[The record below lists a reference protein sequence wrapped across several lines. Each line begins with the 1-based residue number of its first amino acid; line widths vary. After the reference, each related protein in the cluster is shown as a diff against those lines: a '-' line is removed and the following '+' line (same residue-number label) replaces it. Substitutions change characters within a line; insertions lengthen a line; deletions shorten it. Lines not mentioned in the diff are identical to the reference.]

1 MPKLPE
7 MKSFENDICPNQSTR
22 AYIISPHTS
31 MYSYKQKG
39 YVSWTY
45 LEIKIEYLLLI
56 TFQMTQIIILF
67 HVKSSFCDLHDVN
80 VKTTVDLLPR
90 ALKQNW
96 VLSCH
101 TFAVVLNW
109 YFKKNKQD
117 VTVLILCWCLSLT
130 IIFILFMDTHL
141 LQIGNLK
148 YMYLFESC

>member
-1 MPKLPE
+1 MIFAPTKV
-7 MKSFENDICPNQSTR
+7 
-22 AYIISPHTS
+22 HTHILFPRILQCIAINRKV
-31 MYSYKQKG
+31 MYHELIQK
-39 YVSWTY
+39 
-45 LEIKIEYLLLI
+45 EIKIEYLLLI

-130 IIFILFMDTHL
+130 IIFILFMDMHL

-148 YMYLFESC
+148 YMHLFESC

>member
-1 MPKLPE
+1 MIFAPTKVHMHIL
-7 MKSFENDICPNQSTR
+7 F
-22 AYIISPHTS
+22 PHIHQCIAINRKV
-31 MYSYKQKG
+31 MYHELIQK
-39 YVSWTY
+39 
-45 LEIKIEYLLLI
+45 EIKIEYLLLI

-80 VKTTVDLLPR
+80 VKTTVDLLRR

-130 IIFILFMDTHL
+130 IIFILFMDMHL

>member
-1 MPKLPE
+1 MIFAPTKAHMHILFPRILQCIAINR
-7 MKSFENDICPNQSTR
+7 KV
-22 AYIISPHTS
+22 
-31 MYSYKQKG
+31 MYHELIQK
-39 YVSWTY
+39 
-45 LEIKIEYLLLI
+45 EIKIEYLLLI

-80 VKTTVDLLPR
+80 VKTTVDLLRR

-117 VTVLILCWCLSLT
+117 VTTHFMLMSHSDYYLH
-130 IIFILFMDTHL
+130 FIHGHAFITNWEFEVHVFVWIM
-141 LQIGNLK
+141 LK
-148 YMYLFESC
+148 ISW

>member
-1 MPKLPE
+1 MIFAPTKVHMHILFPGILQCIAINR
-7 MKSFENDICPNQSTR
+7 KV
-22 AYIISPHTS
+22 
-31 MYSYKQKG
+31 MYHELIQK
-39 YVSWTY
+39 
-45 LEIKIEYLLLI
+45 EIKIEYLLLI

-130 IIFILFMDTHL
+130 IIFILFMDMHL

-148 YMYLFESC
+148 YMHLFESC

>member
-1 MPKLPE
+1 MIFAPTKVHMHILFPRILQCIAINR
-7 MKSFENDICPNQSTR
+7 KV
-22 AYIISPHTS
+22 
-31 MYSYKQKG
+31 MYHELIQK
-39 YVSWTY
+39 
-45 LEIKIEYLLLI
+45 EIKIEYLLLI

-67 HVKSSFCDLHDVN
+67 HVKSSFCHLHDVN

-130 IIFILFMDTHL
+130 IIFILFMDMHL

-148 YMYLFESC
+148 YMYLFEPC